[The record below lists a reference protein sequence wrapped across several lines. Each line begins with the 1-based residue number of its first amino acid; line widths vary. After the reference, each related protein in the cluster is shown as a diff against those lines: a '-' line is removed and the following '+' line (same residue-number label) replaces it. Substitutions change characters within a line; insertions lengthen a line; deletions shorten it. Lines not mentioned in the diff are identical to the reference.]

1 MLCDIKLIWKD
12 FFELYYVVALLK
24 LHFVPVK
31 KLHLVITQRRTEKMS
46 FWGGFFGHDKSSLVK
61 FACCASEE
69 LLKEI
74 VDILWNVFLIPL
86 MCICQ
91 INSPPTGVHLAS
103 QSCFRFLTAYPWY
116 ESSFCR
122 IPKGLRSGDRGSRLS
137 TVNTC
142 SREQFEMAWV
152 LWHGAVSWCKQ
163 SPGDGHIGH
172 KGMDIVSYT
181 TEAGCDI

>member
-24 LHFVPVK
+24 LHFVLVK
-31 KLHLVITQRRTEKMS
+31 KLHLVITQRRQIVSCEVCLLC
-46 FWGGFFGHDKSSLVK
+46 FWRIIKRNSWHFVK
-61 FACCASEE
+61 CLFDSTHVYMPN
-69 LLKEI
+69 K
-74 VDILWNVFLIPL
+74 
-86 MCICQ
+86 
-91 INSPPTGVHLAS
+91 
-103 QSCFRFLTAYPWY
+103 LTTHWCTP
-116 ESSFCR
+116 C
-122 IPKGLRSGDRGSRLS
+122 IPKGLRSGDRGSHLS

-142 SREQFEMAWV
+142 SREQFEMSWV

-163 SPGDGHIGH
+163 SPGDGYIVH